1 MSPPS
6 WWRLEFQQVDRE
18 YMISDSSAP
27 DPGPESKKAGCVP
40 EGKHPA
46 LLKANRLATV
56 QPG

>member
-1 MSPPS
+1 
-6 WWRLEFQQVDRE
+6 
-18 YMISDSSAP
+18 MISDSSAP
-27 DPGPESKKAGCVP
+27 DPGPESKKAECVP